1 MKTAPLVA
9 SLLIGANATLTP
21 AQITQVTEGFVGAA
35 LHYEKLDGYKAC
47 YLDDNVKP
55 VTDIEQG
62 MADLDKAIEAKDISG
77 VYKAAMEL
85 KSGFSSILIDQKD
98 CVAKT
103 QDPAHLAKIEAYMKQ
118 YETMD
123 TLYSHVESDLA
134 WNGIS
139 IATKLSDAKKQ
150 YAAGNFNAYGADYG
164 TIIDEVL
171 IGTNNIKAK
180 AMLGQEGHGQKK
192 HHFGE
197 KGHGQRKHM
206 LGERG
211 HGQKKHHFGE
221 KGHGQ
226 RKHMLGE
233 EGHGQRQEVPVAL
246 KETAQVIEGIL
257 IGALKAEGLTSIQ
270 DCIKDGTTIF
280 HDVQDG
286 ITLLKKG
293 DAADELAGLKKI
305 GAGVVEI
312 KSALVDCKDIVAD
325 FETLGKMAAVYSNP
339 WSFAYHVGKDLIV
352 NGVTIYKDTEAAV
365 TAFEAGS
372 FEPMGE
378 DIGNALAKLL
388 IGGAVDSQ
396 EKWEAK
402 QADSLNLF

>member
-103 QDPAHLAKIEAYMKQ
+103 QDPAHLAKTEAYMKQ

-123 TLYSHVESDLA
+123 TRYSHVESDLA

-180 AMLGQEGHGQKK
+180 AMLGQE
-192 HHFGE
+192 
-197 KGHGQRKHM
+197 
-206 LGERG
+206 G